1 MQLLDSTLREGEQTP
16 GVSFS
21 VDEKKNIAR
30 KLDEFGID
38 IIELGHPVVS
48 ADIEKACRI
57 IASDGLNAETM
68 AHSRALK
75 EDIEA
80 AEEVGVDWV
89 GIFLGTSQLS
99 LEHKLH
105 MDRAAALDKIRESVS
120 YAKELDLKVRFT
132 PEDATRTDR
141 KYLDLAIEAATEAG
155 ADRISIADTVGT
167 ATPTSYGNLIKR
179 AVNITD
185 RPVHTHCHNDYG
197 MAVANSLAGFERGA
211 YLIDVTVN
219 GLGER
224 AGIAPLAPVA
234 VALNR
239 LYEVDKGWRLETLPE
254 ISQQVEK
261 SSGLF
266 NSELDPIV
274 GKHAFAHK
282 SGLHTK
288 AVLEDPETY
297 EAIPPEIVHKQR
309 EIIIDKYAG
318 KAAVR
323 DRLNEMG
330 IDPEEAQ
337 LEEIVS
343 RVKESASDGKTR
355 FTDIDLLEIADGVL
369 DLEIKS
375 RVPAEVEAL
384 ISFSLHSTSYTTRA
398 TRKIA
403 SFDEVDTVY
412 ELTGDHDIQAHL
424 ESSSVQQLNDLIE
437 EFRNMEEVETTET
450 SLILKGYETERR
462 VEEEEERK

>member
-1 MQLLDSTLREGEQTP
+1 MQLLDTTLREGEQTP
-16 GVSFS
+16 GVSFTIE
-21 VDEKKNIAR
+21 EKKEIAR
-30 KLDEFGID
+30 LMDEFGID

-48 ADIEKACRI
+48 EDIERACRV
-57 IASDGLNAETM
+57 IAGDGLEAETM

-80 AEEVGVDWV
+80 ARDVGVSWV

-105 MDRAAALDKIRESVS
+105 TDRSGALEKIKESVA
-120 YAKELDLKVRFT
+120 YAKELGLKVRFT
-132 PEDATRTDR
+132 PEDATRTEAG
-141 KYLDLAIEAATEAG
+141 YLEEAVVAAEEAG
-155 ADRISIADTVGT
+155 ADRISVADTVGT
-167 ATPTSYGNLIKR
+167 ATPSSYGDLIKR
-179 AVNITD
+179 TTELVDA
-185 RPVHTHCHNDYG
+185 PVHTHCHNDYG
-197 MAVANSLAGFERGA
+197 MAVANSLAGYESGA

-224 AGIAPLAPVA
+224 TGIAPLSPTV
-234 VALNR
+234 VALQR
-239 LYEVDKGWRLETLPE
+239 LYGVEKDWKLEILPE
-254 ISQQVEK
+254 ISHAVEK
-261 SSGLF
+261 ASGLF

-274 GKHAFAHK
+274 GQYAFAHK

-288 AVLEDPETY
+288 AVLEDPKTY

-318 KAAVR
+318 KAAVK
-323 DRLNEMG
+323 DRLSEMG
-330 IDPEEAQ
+330 VEPDEPE

-355 FTDIDLLEIADGVL
+355 FNDIDLLEIADRVL
-369 DLEIKS
+369 DLEVKS
-375 RVPAEVEAL
+375 RIPAGVEAL
-384 ISFSLHSTSYTTRA
+384 VSFALNSTSYTTRA

-403 SFDEVDTVY
+403 AFDEVDTVF

-424 ESSSVQQLNDLIE
+424 ESNSVQQLNDLIE
-437 EFRNMEEVETTET
+437 EFRNMDEVQTTET
-450 SLILKGYETERR
+450 SLVLKGYEK
-462 VEEEEERK
+462 EEDQE

>member
-1 MQLLDSTLREGEQTP
+1 MQLLDTTLREGEQTP

-21 VDEKKNIAR
+21 IDEKKEIAR
-30 KLDEFGID
+30 ALDEFGID

-48 ADIEKACRI
+48 DDIEKACSI
-57 IASDGLNAETM
+57 IANDGLEAETM

-75 EDIEA
+75 EDIDA
-80 AEEVGVDWV
+80 AKNAGVDWV

-105 MDRAAALDKIRESVS
+105 TDRSGALEKIRESVS
-120 YAKELDLKVRFT
+120 YAKEMGLKVRFT
-132 PEDATRTDR
+132 PEDATRTDLG
-141 KYLDLAIEAATEAG
+141 YLEEAVTAATEAG

-167 ATPTSYGNLIKR
+167 ATPETYGKLIENT
-179 AVNITD
+179 VNRVD
-185 RPVHTHCHNDYG
+185 VPVHTHCHNDYG
-197 MAVANSLAGFERGA
+197 MAVANSLAGFESGA
-211 YLIDVTVN
+211 FLIDVTVN

-224 AGIAPLAPVA
+224 TGIPPLAPIA
-234 VALNR
+234 VALTR
-239 LYEVDKGWRLETLPE
+239 LYSVDKDWNLEALPE
-254 ISQQVEK
+254 ISHTVEK
-261 SSGLF
+261 ASGLF
-266 NSELDPIV
+266 NSETDPIV
-274 GKHAFAHK
+274 GEYAFSHK

-318 KAAVR
+318 KAAVK

-330 IDPEEAQ
+330 VEPDEEQ

-343 RVKESASDGKTR
+343 RVKQSASDGKTR
-355 FTDIDLLEIADGVL
+355 FTDIDLLEIADKVL

-375 RVPAEVEAL
+375 RIPAGVEAL
-384 ISFSLHSTSYTTRA
+384 VSFSLNSTSYTTRA

-403 SFDEVDTVY
+403 AFDEVDTVY

-424 ESSSVQQLNDLIE
+424 ESSSVQQLNDMIE
-437 EFRNMEEVETTET
+437 EFRNMDEVQTTET
-450 SLILKGYETERR
+450 SLILKGYEPQNE
-462 VEEEEERK
+462 KS